1 MVEQGA
7 VDEAFRA
14 LGDATR
20 RAMLVELE
28 HGPRTISALAAPH
41 AMTLAGASKH
51 VAVLERAGLVLRT
64 RRGRAHLISLNPAP
78 LAAAHAW
85 LSRYQRFWEARL
97 DALEAVL
104 QPIPDELQRD
114 CDDE

>member
-1 MVEQGA
+1 MVEQNSI
-7 VDEAFRA
+7 DEAFRA
-14 LGDATR
+14 LGDGTR

-28 HGPRTISALAAPH
+28 SGPRTISALAAPH

-51 VAVLERAGLVLRT
+51 VAVLERAGLVRRQRQGRT
-64 RRGRAHLISLNPAP
+64 HLISLNPAP

-97 DALEAVL
+97 DALEAAL
-104 QPIPDELQRD
+104 QEPPDGERKD
-114 CDDE
+114 P